1 MKTEVRR
8 IGTVDIFTPSGP
20 LADQEGEAFCKALL
34 HRLSADGGSARIGI
48 AMQEVPYLDSTAL
61 EGLLAAT
68 EALGERATC
77 LKLAG
82 VTPTCREIFE
92 LTGLSSRFRFFTG
105 VEDVVKSFL
114 T

>member
-1 MKTEVRR
+1 MKMEVRK
-8 IGTVDIFTPSGP
+8 IGTVDIFAPVGP
-20 LADQEGEAFCKALL
+20 LADQDAESFCKALL
-34 HRLSADGGSARIGI
+34 SRLSSETSNARVGI
-48 AMQEVPYLDSTAL
+48 AMQEVPYVDSLAI

-68 EALGERATC
+68 DALGERAMC

-92 LTGLSSRFRFFTG
+92 LTGLSSRFRFFKD

>member
-1 MKTEVRR
+1 MKTEIRK
-8 IGTVDIFTPSGP
+8 IGTVDIFAPVGP
-20 LADQEGEAFCKALL
+20 LADQDGESFCKTLMT
-34 HRLSADGGSARIGI
+34 RLTSEAGNPRVGI
-48 AMQEVPYLDSTAL
+48 AMQDVPYMDSASL
-61 EGLLAAT
+61 EGLLGAT

-77 LKLAG
+77 LKLAA

-92 LTGLSSRFRFFTG
+92 LTGLSSRFRFFKG

>member
-1 MKTEVRR
+1 MKLDIRK

-20 LADQEGEAFCKALL
+20 LADQEAESFCKTL
-34 HRLSADGGSARIGI
+34 HARLASDAGGARIGI
-48 AMQEVPYLDSTAL
+48 AMQDVPYMDSVAL
-61 EGLLAAT
+61 EGLLTAT
-68 EALGERATC
+68 DTMGERASC

-92 LTGLSSRFRFFTG
+92 LTGLSSRFRFFK
-105 VEDVVKSFL
+105 DVQDIVKSFL

>member
-1 MKTEVRR
+1 MKTEVRK
-8 IGTVDIFTPSGP
+8 IGTVDIFAPVGP
-20 LADQEGEAFCKALL
+20 LSDQDAESFCKALMA
-34 HRLSADGGSARIGI
+34 RLAPEAGNVRIGV
-48 AMQEVPYLDSTAL
+48 AMQDVPYMDSAAL

-68 EALGERATC
+68 ETLGERGTC

-92 LTGLSSRFRFFTG
+92 LTGLSSRFRFFTS

>member
-1 MKTEVRR
+1 MKTEIRR
-8 IGTVDIFTPSGP
+8 IGTVDIFAPSGP
-20 LADQEGEAFCKALL
+20 LADQEAQSFCQALVA
-34 HRLSADGGSARIGI
+34 RLSADGGNARVAV
-48 AMQEVPYLDSTAL
+48 AMHDVPYLDSAAL
-61 EGLLAAT
+61 EGLLQAT
-68 EALGERATC
+68 EVLGERATC

-92 LTGLSSRFRFFTG
+92 LTGLSSRLRFFQD